1 MKRSERMNRE
11 IALHPS
17 VHEVE
22 FWKRYRALL
31 RMMAHLESREQMI
44 RAMQEETAIPEKTR
58 DDAIGHLKAEH
69 AQNIG
74 AFHDFLVNFSSL
86 ALQGLHRVDICLEIS
101 FREDGVLRCHRCTL
115 HVDERSRD
123 LLIEE
128 GQRLLAA
135 LPRTSDDPHPEQS
148 LVRFYVGQEQNFD
161 RNSRGE
167 LDRCS
172 LEIRKEIY
180 PGSGF
185 SSKIRLP
192 AQVFL
197 GSTEGNAP

>member
-1 MKRSERMNRE
+1 MNRE
-11 IALHPS
+11 ISLHSS

-44 RAMQEETAIPEKTR
+44 RALQEETAIPEKTR
-58 DDAIGHLKAEH
+58 DDAIGHLQAEH

-86 ALQGLHRVDICLEIS
+86 ALQGLHRVDISIEFS
-101 FREDGVLRCHRCTL
+101 FWEDGILRCHRCVI
-115 HVDERSRD
+115 HVDGRSRD
-123 LLIEE
+123 LLVEE
-128 GQRLLAA
+128 GQRLLSL
-135 LPRTSDDPHPEQS
+135 LPRTIEGLHPEQS
-148 LVRFYVGQEQNFD
+148 LIRFYEGLEQNFD

-197 GSTEGNAP
+197 EHSG